1 MTPRLIPGRKFGG
14 NPRVAHQSKLRVES
28 PDLRIELPPD
38 SPQRTVLHLVNEAAH
53 LGIEPIRRL
62 DVAQVTDPRNY
73 HQLRRRNLRVEIGT
87 DS

>member
-1 MTPRLIPGRKFGG
+1 MAPRLIPTQIWRKK
-14 NPRVAHQSKLRVES
+14 PRVAHQSKLRVEG
-28 PDLRIELPPD
+28 PDLRIELLPESPPG
-38 SPQRTVLHLVNEAAH
+38 TVLHLVKEAAH
-53 LGIEPIRRL
+53 LRIEPIRRL